1 MEFSRPKPKNA
12 LKAHTCLKIT
22 KPSKSKG
29 ERQRILQRSYKK
41 IFDGVYF

>member
-22 KPSKSKG
+22 KPKTKG
-29 ERQRILQRSYKK
+29 ERQRILQRSYKN